1 MRWAAMG
8 YIMGSHSPTR
18 RSREE
23 KEQRK
28 SAAKA
33 KIRAIGM
40 VQAAFRRAQQRQ
52 GAASPEAVNNGEE
65 EPRLTWRER
74 MAERAKEREGL
85 ATARGF
91 DETARSSRS
100 FRDPPSEPSSTQRQ
114 ARKLEERAKVE
125 RRRKEEARARTRRDA
140 DRRARTSDP
149 FEAELDRMSDAEAM
163 SLLDDIPISDLD
175 TDRDS
180 DDDGARSRRTGA
192 VATDEESNADNGLAP
207 MERAM
212 ARAARARAAT
222 RGGDASSG
230 GEAEARVASN
240 AAAAHLAPRHPPPP
254 RTTQTAP
261 VPERRG
267 GRDAEERAFA
277 AEERARRAE
286 AELADA
292 RRRILELER
301 RVTTAERR
309 AEVAERR
316 SAAGTGSGSGSGVVS
331 VGAPADPGLP
341 QGPSWL
347 APSPAE
353 VLERRP
359 DGRSREG
366 TRIEVREERE
376 EEPRVAAEATR
387 RFDPPA
393 LEPSARAGIAR
404 LDLSAVRSDV
414 DDDAPPPRVSS
425 RGDVSARALG
435 GGDGAAVGATGDGSM
450 RHEVSRLKKS
460 AKQSLDKERAMVDQL
475 NALRRA
481 RDASESRVRDLAKEL
496 QEAQMDKQ
504 AWGREEDAL
513 SRRVNTARGGGGYHD
528 GGYAP
533 RQEPSTPR
541 FAPAAAPQR
550 MAATPVVA
558 RVRGGDITSGSESD
572 GGLTDAS
579 VSSARKHGEH
589 PIFQK
594 IRHGRVN
601 EAAAMLS
608 GDGGGAGVDP
618 DVKDR
623 FGNTPLI
630 VAAQNNRKRIS
641 KMCVKAG
648 VPLDAVNNM
657 GNSAL
662 HYCYSYGYFEL
673 GEYLVSK
680 GADPRVRN
688 AEGKTPRDTLQPE
701 QLRALAQVQHEVQ
714 EKLAR
719 RGSSRGRSGGIDIV
733 SDSESEMASDS
744 EVSDVEG
751 GLESY
756 RALYSARGR

>member
-1 MRWAAMG
+1 
-8 YIMGSHSPTR
+8 MGSHSPTR

-40 VQAAFRRAQQRQ
+40 VQAAFRRAQERQ

-100 FRDPPSEPSSTQRQ
+100 FRDPPSEPSSTQRH

-125 RRRKEEARARTRRDA
+125 RRRKEEARALTRRDA
-140 DRRARTSDP
+140 DRRARTSGRAVDP

-163 SLLDDIPISDLD
+163 SRLDDIPISDLD

-180 DDDGARSRRTGA
+180 DDRGGRM
-192 VATDEESNADNGLAP
+192 TDDDESDPDDDGLAP

-222 RGGDASSG
+222 RDGDASSG
-230 GEAEARVASN
+230 GEVEARVASN
-240 AAAAHLAPRHPPPP
+240 AAAALAPRHLPPPQ
-254 RTTQTAP
+254 TQTRFLETDP

-267 GRDAEERAFA
+267 GGDAEERAFA

-292 RRRILELER
+292 RRRIRELER
-301 RVTTAERR
+301 RVTTAEGR

-316 SAAGTGSGSGSGVVS
+316 SAAGTGTGTGTGFVS
-331 VGAPADPGLP
+331 VGAPAETGLP

-359 DGRSREG
+359 EGRPREG

-376 EEPRVAAEATR
+376 EEARVAAEVTR

-393 LEPSARAGIAR
+393 REPSARAGIGR

-414 DDDAPPPRVSS
+414 DEPSRTSS

-460 AKQSLDKERAMVDQL
+460 AKQSMDKERAMLDQL

-513 SRRVNTARGGGGYHD
+513 SRRVNTARGGSGYQD

-558 RVRGGDITSGSESD
+558 PVRGGDITSGSESD

-618 DVKDR
+618 DVRDR

-648 VPLDAVNNM
+648 VPLSAVNNM

-719 RGSSRGRSGGIDIV
+719 RSSRGRSGGSDIV

-751 GLESY
+751 GLDSY
-756 RALYSARGR
+756 RGLYSARGR

>member
-1 MRWAAMG
+1 MEGANGRAREGARGFGHRSWL
-8 YIMGSHSPTR
+8 R
-18 RSREE
+18 RDGEILPILSR
-23 KEQRK
+23 
-28 SAAKA
+28 
-33 KIRAIGM
+33 
-40 VQAAFRRAQQRQ
+40 
-52 GAASPEAVNNGEE
+52 P
-65 EPRLTWRER
+65 
-74 MAERAKEREGL
+74 AERAVVD
-85 ATARGF
+85 AA
-91 DETARSSRS
+91 AS
-100 FRDPPSEPSSTQRQ
+100 
-114 ARKLEERAKVE
+114 RKLEERAKVE

-192 VATDEESNADNGLAP
+192 VATDEESNADDGLAP

-240 AAAAHLAPRHPPPP
+240 AAAPLAPRHPPPP

-316 SAAGTGSGSGSGVVS
+316 SAAGTGTGSGSGVVS

-393 LEPSARAGIAR
+393 LEPSARAGIGR

>member
-1 MRWAAMG
+1 
-8 YIMGSHSPTR
+8 
-18 RSREE
+18 
-23 KEQRK
+23 
-28 SAAKA
+28 
-33 KIRAIGM
+33 
-40 VQAAFRRAQQRQ
+40 
-52 GAASPEAVNNGEE
+52 
-65 EPRLTWRER
+65 
-74 MAERAKEREGL
+74 
-85 ATARGF
+85 
-91 DETARSSRS
+91 
-100 FRDPPSEPSSTQRQ
+100 
-114 ARKLEERAKVE
+114 
-125 RRRKEEARARTRRDA
+125 
-140 DRRARTSDP
+140 
-149 FEAELDRMSDAEAM
+149 
-163 SLLDDIPISDLD
+163 
-175 TDRDS
+175 
-180 DDDGARSRRTGA
+180 
-192 VATDEESNADNGLAP
+192 

-222 RGGDASSG
+222 RDGDASSG

-240 AAAAHLAPRHPPPP
+240 VAAPLAPRVIRRRRERKPAFPE
-254 RTTQTAP
+254 TDP

-267 GRDAEERAFA
+267 GGDAEERAFA

-292 RRRILELER
+292 RRRIRELER
-301 RVTTAERR
+301 RVTTAEGR

-316 SAAGTGSGSGSGVVS
+316 SAAGTGTGTGTGVVS
-331 VGAPADPGLP
+331 VGAPAETGPP

-347 APSPAE
+347 APSPAD

-359 DGRSREG
+359 DGRPREG

-376 EEPRVAAEATR
+376 EEARVAAEATR

-393 LEPSARAGIAR
+393 LEPSARAGIGR

-414 DDDAPPPRVSS
+414 DDDAPPSRVSS

-558 RVRGGDITSGSESD
+558 PGQGRRYHVGIRVRRWTH
-572 GGLTDAS
+572 
-579 VSSARKHGEH
+579 R
-589 PIFQK
+589 
-594 IRHGRVN
+594 
-601 EAAAMLS
+601 
-608 GDGGGAGVDP
+608 
-618 DVKDR
+618 
-623 FGNTPLI
+623 
-630 VAAQNNRKRIS
+630 
-641 KMCVKAG
+641 
-648 VPLDAVNNM
+648 
-657 GNSAL
+657 
-662 HYCYSYGYFEL
+662 
-673 GEYLVSK
+673 
-680 GADPRVRN
+680 RVRVVG
-688 AEGKTPRDTLQPE
+688 AK
-701 QLRALAQVQHEVQ
+701 
-714 EKLAR
+714 AR
-719 RGSSRGRSGGIDIV
+719 
-733 SDSESEMASDS
+733 
-744 EVSDVEG
+744 
-751 GLESY
+751 
-756 RALYSARGR
+756 

>member
-1 MRWAAMG
+1 MG

-18 RSREE
+18 RSKEE

-40 VQAAFRRAQQRQ
+40 VQAAFKRAQQRQ

-163 SLLDDIPISDLD
+163 GLLDDVPISDLD

-192 VATDEESNADNGLAP
+192 VATDEESNADDGLAP

-240 AAAAHLAPRHPPPP
+240 AAAPLAPRHPPPP
-254 RTTQTAP
+254 RTQTAP
-261 VPERRG
+261 VPERRRG
-267 GRDAEERAFA
+267 GDAEERAFA

-292 RRRILELER
+292 RRRIRELER

-316 SAAGTGSGSGSGVVS
+316 SAAGTGTGTGSGVAS

-353 VLERRP
+353 ALERT
-359 DGRSREG
+359 SREG

-393 LEPSARAGIAR
+393 LEVFGR

-414 DDDAPPPRVSS
+414 DDDAPPSRGTS

>member
-1 MRWAAMG
+1 
-8 YIMGSHSPTR
+8 MGSHSPTR

-100 FRDPPSEPSSTQRQ
+100 FRDPPSEPSSKQWH

-125 RRRKEEARARTRRDA
+125 RRRKEEARARTRRDT

-163 SLLDDIPISDLD
+163 SRLDDIPISDLD

-192 VATDEESNADNGLAP
+192 AAATDEESDPDDGLAP

-240 AAAAHLAPRHPPPP
+240 VAAPLAPRRHPPPP
-254 RTTQTAP
+254 RTQTAP
-261 VPERRG
+261 VPERDPVPERRG
-267 GRDAEERAFA
+267 GGDVEERAFA

-292 RRRILELER
+292 RRRIMELER

-316 SAAGTGSGSGSGVVS
+316 SAAGTGSGSGVVS
-331 VGAPADPGLP
+331 VGAPAEPGLP

-347 APSPAE
+347 APSPAD

-359 DGRSREG
+359 DGRPREG

-376 EEPRVAAEATR
+376 EEARVAMREEKAEATR

-393 LEPSARAGIAR
+393 LEPSARADIGR

-414 DDDAPPPRVSS
+414 DDDAPPSRVSS

-513 SRRVNTARGGGGYHD
+513 SRRVNTARGGGGYDD

-618 DVKDR
+618 DVRDR

-648 VPLDAVNNM
+648 VPLSAVNNM

-719 RGSSRGRSGGIDIV
+719 RGSSRGRSGGSDIV

-751 GLESY
+751 GLDSY